1 MNEKG
6 FNSQICTT
14 IEQSKR
20 LLDLGLKPETA
31 DMVMLKELTY
41 DEKRH
46 CLCDADTYMIRP
58 IDYLDG
64 ERHRGHIHA
73 WSLHRLIEIRF
84 AADDI
89 GLGVYNIH
97 NRNFVSCYEILI
109 SVIEYLIKIGEFN
122 KEYLQL

>member
-1 MNEKG
+1 MNEKE

-31 DMVMLKELTY
+31 DCFHWT
-41 DEKRH
+41 
-46 CLCDADTYMIRP
+46 C
-58 IDYLDG
+58 DG
-64 ERHRGHIHA
+64 ENYIGNITEELAAGDTPA

-97 NRNFVSCYEILI
+97 NRNFGSCYEILI